1 LDQDLHEVEIQS
13 KYSKEE
19 CLIQEKE
26 IARLNNIQEE
36 QGNRIKILQQD
47 LLKLQDEVKYFNRSI
62 EVHKKAVKKTN
73 IFKIKPFKHSDS
85 FNLFYLNL
93 NNYKINI
100 FNDSFLT
107 HNRSSK
113 LT

>member
-62 EVHKKAVKKTN
+62 EVHKKSCKKN
-73 IFKIKPFKHSDS
+73 KH
-85 FNLFYLNL
+85 F
-93 NNYKINI
+93 
-100 FNDSFLT
+100 
-107 HNRSSK
+107 
-113 LT
+113 